1 MNFLFPSIYVD
12 DFFLIFI
19 ITALEKNTK
28 DFCKKEHSNISFNM
42 PQAVEAWYNDFA
54 IIIYSIILVIVAIV
68 GAIGKYNNLKKI

>member
-1 MNFLFPSIYVD
+1 
-12 DFFLIFI
+12 
-19 ITALEKNTK
+19 
-28 DFCKKEHSNISFNM
+28 M